1 MIRTFLLLIAA
12 MLPCVHVN
20 AEATSEVAPT
30 QQERPDAPLA
40 NTYWKL
46 LELKGKPVILD
57 AAERE
62 VHMVLELN
70 GEKVRGFAGC
80 NQFFGGY
87 VAKGNTLVFSA
98 LGSSQMF
105 CEKTMELESLF
116 LTTLGKTAAW
126 SIAGERLQLLDAE
139 GLVVALF
146 ESVYLH

>member
-1 MIRTFLLLIAA
+1 MKRTILLFIAI
-12 MLPCVHVN
+12 MLSCLHVV
-20 AEATSEVAPT
+20 AEKTNQVAPA

-46 LELKGKPVILD
+46 LELEGKPVILD

-70 GEKVRGFAGC
+70 GKTVRGFAGC

-87 VAKGNTLVFSA
+87 AVTDNKLVFSA

-105 CEKTMELESLF
+105 CENTMELEGLF
-116 LTTLGKTAAW
+116 LAALGKTAAW
-126 SIAGERLQLLDAE
+126 SISSERLQLLDAD